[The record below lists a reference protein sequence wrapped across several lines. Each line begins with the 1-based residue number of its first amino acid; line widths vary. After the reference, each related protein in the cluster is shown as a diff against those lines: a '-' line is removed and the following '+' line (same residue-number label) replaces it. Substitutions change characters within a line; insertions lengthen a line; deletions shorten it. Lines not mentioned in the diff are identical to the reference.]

1 MGSNER
7 GRKFSAMNLETLN
20 SVASIGTF
28 IVIGVTAIAAVVQLR
43 HLRASNS
50 LTGLLDV
57 LSRVE
62 DPIFNEW
69 LDRSKKII
77 QDNIE
82 DPDFRKSIVQATY
95 ARGNNPWLNMCN
107 SYEWVGSLVKHGLIP
122 EEPFMDVYS
131 SRILSAWTILEPIFA
146 LARRR
151 GDRSIWENFEYLIVR
166 SRRWETLYPDGAYPK
181 GVPRLEYN
189 DAYRAADAHYSS
201 AS

>member
-1 MGSNER
+1 MS
-7 GRKFSAMNLETLN
+7 LESLN
-20 SVASIGTF
+20 AVASIGTF
-28 IVIGVTAIAAVVQLR
+28 VVIGVTAIAAVVQLR

-69 LDRSKKII
+69 LDRAKTIVETNLS
-77 QDNIE
+77 
-82 DPDFRKSIVQATY
+82 DPAFRKSIVFSTY
-95 ARGNNPWLNMCN
+95 VRGDNPWLNMCN

-146 LARRR
+146 LTRRR
-151 GDRSIWENFEYLIVR
+151 GDSSIWENFEYLIVR
-166 SRRWETLYPDGAYPK
+166 ARRWEALYPNGAYPK
-181 GVPRLEYN
+181 GVPRLEYR
-189 DAYRAADAHYSS
+189 DSYLAADTAAGFGELKATNYSS
-201 AS
+201 PS